1 MMLMEATTLYAYWGN
16 RREGFEACATR
27 MAAML
32 DSLAAIHPAFETWLR
47 QDPVSKQW
55 SAFGGRPRTIDGL
68 AKDLA
73 ADWDEEP
80 EINRSLMPNFGFN
93 PSAWNGE
100 QESRAAAFRG
110 SMENIGKSAFFANL
124 INFTL
129 RSRHFGDPGLIS
141 AETMARVLAVVAP
154 TWDALWATVY
164 PNDLWQA
171 LELPRTPLRTGWLTY
186 LSAPFAADFVAPP
199 GFRTEP
205 CANGGLIIVTT
216 EQVFDPRNQAH
227 LALADQMRTALDRV
241 QPATDD

>member
-80 EINRSLMPNFGFN
+80 EINRSLMPNFG
-93 PSAWNGE
+93 
-100 QESRAAAFRG
+100 
-110 SMENIGKSAFFANL
+110 L
-124 INFTL
+124 I
-129 RSRHFGDPGLIS
+129 
-141 AETMARVLAVVAP
+141 RVLGTASRNLAP
-154 TWDALWATVY
+154 
-164 PNDLWQA
+164 P
-171 LELPRTPLRTGWLTY
+171 
-186 LSAPFAADFVAPP
+186 PFAAQWK
-199 GFRTEP
+199 TS
-205 CANGGLIIVTT
+205 AN
-216 EQVFDPRNQAH
+216 R
-227 LALADQMRTALDRV
+227 
-241 QPATDD
+241 